1 LYLCTYNVNTMK
13 KEKKK
18 LYSIRIYPD
27 QLNYLRLMADK
38 NFTTVTQYVLDLIY
52 NDMKNNSI
60 KL

>member
-1 LYLCTYNVNTMK
+1 MK